1 MDSYFQNV
9 LSGEKMKRE
18 EKTFLLSVLLYL
30 SDGTSINIYVLYIIY
45 VILKRKNR
53 LLNKNLFFSNLC
65 DRMSQCPQSNEKI
78 ALAS

>member
-1 MDSYFQNV
+1 MDNYFQNV
-9 LSGEKMKRE
+9 LNGEKMKRE

-30 SDGTSINIYVLYIIY
+30 LDGTSINTYVLCIC

-53 LLNKNLFFSNLC
+53 LLNKNLLFSNLC
-65 DRMSQCPQSNEKI
+65 DRMSQYPQSNEKI